1 MDENML
7 RMQQEA
13 AERVRQMQER
23 ARRFVSEEPA
33 ASAAS
38 SPPGIS
44 CEQSGP
50 DKSGGPIRPG
60 TADRLAVP
68 PRRTSFLSSFGGDRE
83 QLFLLMIAVLLV
95 KNDAPIELVL
105 ALLYL
110 AM

>member
-1 MDENML
+1 MDDNML

-23 ARRFVSEEPA
+23 ARRFVNEEPPA
-33 ASAAS
+33 PAPMDIPCPPEP
-38 SPPGIS
+38 SPKGK
-44 CEQSGP
+44 EE
-50 DKSGGPIRPG
+50 
-60 TADRLAVP
+60 LAPP
-68 PRRTSFLSSFGGDRE
+68 PRRGSLLSNFGKDRE
-83 QLFLLMIAVLLV
+83 QLFLLMLAVLLV

>member
-1 MDENML
+1 MDDNML

-23 ARRFVSEEPA
+23 ARRFVKEEPPA
-33 ASAAS
+33 PMDIPCPPEP
-38 SPPGIS
+38 SPKGKEELSP
-44 CEQSGP
+44 
-50 DKSGGPIRPG
+50 
-60 TADRLAVP
+60 P
-68 PRRTSFLSSFGGDRE
+68 PRRGSLLANFGKDRE
-83 QLFLLMIAVLLV
+83 QLFLLMLAVLLV

>member
-1 MDENML
+1 MDESML

-23 ARRFVSEEPA
+23 ARRFVHEEPA
-33 ASAAS
+33 PPPPMEPPAPSEPAARDAH
-38 SPPGIS
+38 
-44 CEQSGP
+44 EEE
-50 DKSGGPIRPG
+50 K
-60 TADRLAVP
+60 LAVP
-68 PRRTSFLSSFGGDRE
+68 PKRGSLLTNFGKDRE